1 MPQPN
6 RSATLIALTC
16 ALALLLDGAS
26 GCGRDGGRKPYV
38 ARVDRAE
45 LTDEDLSLSRD
56 SLGDYHRQSQ
66 DYVND
71 WIVNE
76 LLYQEAIRRGLTEG
90 DEFLKQ
96 LEATKKHLAIEALL
110 DREVYAV
117 DTSAV
122 GDEAIAA
129 VYASSAQ
136 AYVLRQDVVNASYIL
151 FSERD
156 PANAFRSK
164 VLRGTSWN
172 DAVQQVERDSVSRR
186 QLRRVATRQYFT
198 QTSLY
203 PEELWKLA
211 RTLGKEEVSFVV
223 KTSDGFCV
231 LKAHGMKRQGDLP
244 DLAYVRN
251 EIRDRLLIEQR
262 KNKYDQL
269 IADLRAKH
277 AVDIRMDHLDTAS
290 TPAE

>member
-1 MPQPN
+1 MPQQN
-6 RSATLIALTC
+6 SRTALISRTLILS
-16 ALALLLDGAS
+16 LLIAGVA
-26 GCGRDGGRKPYV
+26 GCGREGGRKSYV

-66 DYVND
+66 EYVND

-76 LLYQEAIRRGLTEG
+76 LLYQEAVRLGLTEG

-96 LEATKKHLAIEALL
+96 LEATKRHLAIEALL
-110 DREVYAV
+110 DREVYAI
-117 DTSAV
+117 DTSSV
-122 GDEAIAA
+122 SDQAIAA
-129 VYASSAQ
+129 VYASSAK
-136 AYVLRQDVVNASYIL
+136 AYALRQDVVNASYVL

-164 VLRGTSWN
+164 VLRGTSWD
-172 DAVQQVERDSVSRR
+172 DAVQQVERDSIARR

-198 QTSLY
+198 QSSLY

-211 RTLGKEEVSFVV
+211 RSLGKEDVSFVV
-223 KTSDGFCV
+223 KTNDGFCV
-231 LKAHGMKRQGDLP
+231 LKAHGMKRQGDIP
-244 DLAYVRN
+244 DLAFVRN

-262 KNKYDQL
+262 RNRYDQL

-277 AVDIRMDHLDTAS
+277 SVDIRMDHMDTAS
-290 TPAE
+290 TPVE

>member
-1 MPQPN
+1 LLQQNSRAARIP
-6 RSATLIALTC
+6 RLVILFLLVVGIA
-16 ALALLLDGAS
+16 
-26 GCGRDGGRKPYV
+26 GCGREGGRKPYV

-45 LTDEDLSLSRD
+45 LTDEDLSVSRD

-66 DYVND
+66 DFVND

-96 LEATKKHLAIEALL
+96 MEATKRHLAIEALL
-110 DREVYAV
+110 DREIYAI
-117 DTSAV
+117 DTSSV
-122 GDEAIAA
+122 SEQAIAS
-129 VYASSAQ
+129 VYTSSAKLY
-136 AYVLRQDVVNASYIL
+136 ALRQDVVNASYVL

-164 VLRGTSWN
+164 VLRGTSWD
-172 DAVQQVERDSVSRR
+172 DAMQQAERDSLVRR
-186 QLRRVATRQYFT
+186 TLRRVATRQYFT
-198 QTSLY
+198 QSTLY

-211 RTLGKEEVSFVV
+211 RTLGKEDVSFVV
-223 KTSDGFCV
+223 KTNDGFCV
-231 LKAHGMKRQGDLP
+231 LKAHGMKRQGDVP

-262 KNKYDQL
+262 KTRYDQL

-277 AVDIRMDHLDTAS
+277 TVDIRIDHMDTAS
-290 TPAE
+290 TPSE